1 MKRFSYFI
9 IVVTAIMLASCMQVI
24 TPPDPV
30 QPGETQEEKS
40 HWQEQIGNAIDP
52 HQKWVTAFSGTV
64 KVTAPA
70 DGTVSVYCED
80 ATNRTYL
87 AKYQVKAGEKT
98 IKFDV
103 PQHLTAPITR
113 YDYDQE
119 GNVVPVGTMSREIIV
134 EFKNQG
140 NTTTGRI
147 SFDEAKNGA
156 AVSFNGQATTRAVTR
171 AEESLAAVNESP
183 NKAGLTGKTLSGGKL
198 HGYATFP
205 SYILNDLAAALPE
218 TVAATDQINTYEMTS
233 NGRFLI
239 ALLYGCTGSN
249 GREIG
254 YYYYDKGH
262 PENKTYVPFCDILKY
277 DYFYDDIN
285 YTKSNPISKTQVKV
299 SGSWYD
305 TNYDHYDR
313 LGWNEN
319 RLSNAYHKGD
329 GVYNILDVYDRQK
342 NQIQEIRGMT
352 LEVNVEKG
360 KTLGFYC
367 RATSSIY
374 NHSDKDL
381 NAVYGTTF
389 SSIIRIYNGFRF
401 IGLEDGT
408 HKNVGTTEPDC
419 NDIAFVMV
427 PGGDLPDIRL
437 PYIIDK
443 TDGEHKDMYYNG
455 DGTWTEK
462 PKKDPATDGPGA
474 AEEGEGESTEG
485 LQSWTI
491 GFEDTGTS
499 GDYDFNDVVI
509 RVTPITST
517 QKAKVELCAVGG
529 VNYSDLYYKD
539 QKLGEVHYLMGIE
552 SGTMANTSHAG
563 KGVQTRVIAEVDWPE
578 GKTMTENASDF
589 YIVSSGKKQ
598 AVPTAPG
605 IVPTAICVS
614 GEWKWPTEQTRISDA
629 YTDFGLWGEN
639 YGKVEYSN
647 WYTQPRLERVY

>member
-1 MKRFSYFI
+1 MKKQLLST
-9 IVVTAIMLASCMQVI
+9 IVFTAAMLTSCMQVI

-30 QPGETQEEKS
+30 QPGSTEDEKDN
-40 HWQEQIGNAIDP
+40 WQEQIGTAIDP
-52 HQKWVTAFSGTV
+52 LQKWITAFSGTV
-64 KVTAPA
+64 KVTVPA
-70 DGTVSVYCED
+70 DGSVSVYCED

-134 EFKNQG
+134 EFKYQG

-171 AEESLAAVNESP
+171 AEENNTAVNESP

-198 HGYATFP
+198 HSYATFP
-205 SYILNDLAAALPE
+205 GYILDDLAAALPE
-218 TVAATDQINTYEMTS
+218 TKAAVDQINTYEMTS
-233 NGRFLI
+233 NGHFLI
-239 ALLYGCTGSN
+239 ALLYGCTGNST
-249 GREIG
+249 REIG

-262 PENKTYVPFCDILKY
+262 PESKTYVPFCDILKY
-277 DYFYDDIN
+277 DYFYDVIN

-305 TNYDHYDR
+305 VNYDHYDR
-313 LGWNEN
+313 LGWSEY
-319 RLSNAYHKGD
+319 SIPNAYHKRD
-329 GVYNILDVYDRQK
+329 DVYNILDVYDRQK
-342 NQIQEIRGMT
+342 SQIQEIRGMT

-360 KTLGFYC
+360 KVLGFYC
-367 RATSSIY
+367 KLSNASY
-374 NHSDKDL
+374 NHSDKEL
-381 NAVYGTTF
+381 NSWNSTY

-401 IGLEDGT
+401 IGLEDSF
-408 HKNVGTTEPDC
+408 HSSVNATEPDC

-443 TDGEHKDMYYNG
+443 TDGVHKDMYYNG
-455 DGTWTEK
+455 DGTWTEE

-474 AEEGEGESTEG
+474 IEEGEEESTEG

-552 SGTMANTSHAG
+552 SGTMANTNHGG
-563 KGVQTRVIAEVDWPE
+563 KEVQSRVVAEVDWPE

-589 YIVSSGKKQ
+589 YIISSGKKQ
-598 AVPTAPG
+598 AVPTVTG
-605 IVPTAICVS
+605 VVPTAICVS
-614 GEWKWPTEQTRISDA
+614 GEWKWPSEQTRISEA
-629 YTDFGLWGEN
+629 YPDFGHWGEN

-647 WYTQPRLERVY
+647 WYTKPRLEHVY